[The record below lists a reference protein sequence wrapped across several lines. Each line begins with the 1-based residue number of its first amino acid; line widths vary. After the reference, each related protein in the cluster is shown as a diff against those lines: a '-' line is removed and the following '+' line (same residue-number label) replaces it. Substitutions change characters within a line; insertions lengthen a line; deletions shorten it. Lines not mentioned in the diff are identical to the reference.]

1 MEWSLRKSLILKLW
15 LTIVG
20 LILGVFLLSVLIQA
34 QQIRTLIYNQQ
45 AKFYI
50 YEAEEVVTIYNT
62 YQDTDPALL
71 KERFQILG
79 SFLNADIVIADLN
92 GEHLAGQ
99 PISASLMRILQ
110 EPGFKGKIA
119 SGNNVVYSGIFPGGE
134 IEMFL
139 VAVPLRIQEQV
150 IGTVVICTPLSLI
163 KQHVQSLLW
172 IAFWGA
178 LLGIVLATILS
189 MLISRKLIRPLVK
202 MEETAKHIAEGDFGR
217 QIEVTSED
225 EVGRLAHS
233 FNVMSA
239 ELKAK
244 IEAIERY
251 DRLRQ
256 ELLSDVS
263 HELRTPLTVI
273 QGFSEAVL
281 DGLVKSKEQEQHYL
295 KLIIDETERLRRLV
309 DDLLDLKALEAV
321 ETFDEMDYVVLNKLV
336 QLSVERFKQLAES
349 REIELEIILPE
360 APVTIWGNS
369 DRLKQVLT
377 NLVDNAIKHSESG
390 TKVGI
395 QLEFEKDWA
404 FIAVKDSGPGIPQG
418 ELENIWERFYKIDKS
433 RSRRGTGT
441 GLGLSIV
448 KKIIEMHNGKVL
460 ARSRIG
466 QGTVFTV
473 YLPLILS
480 DEIKE

>member
-1 MEWSLRKSLILKLW
+1 M
-15 LTIVG
+15 
-20 LILGVFLLSVLIQA
+20 LSVLIQA

-62 YQDTDPALL
+62 YQDTDPTLL

-99 PISASLMRILQ
+99 PISASLKRILQ

-139 VAVPLRIQEQV
+139 VAVPLRVQEQ
-150 IGTVVICTPLSLI
+150 ILGTVVICTPLSLI
-163 KQHVQSLLW
+163 KQHVHSLLW

-178 LLGIVLATILS
+178 LLGIILATILS
-189 MLISRKLIRPLVK
+189 MFISRKLIRPLVN
-202 MEETAKHIAEGDFGR
+202 MEETAKNIAEGDFGR
-217 QIEVTSED
+217 QIEVASED

-295 KLIIDETERLRRLV
+295 KLIIDESERLRRLV

-321 ETFDEMDYVVLNKLV
+321 ETFEMDYVVLNKLV
-336 QLSVERFKQLAES
+336 QISVERFKQLAES

-360 APVTIWGNS
+360 EPVTIWGNS

-377 NLVDNAIKHSESG
+377 NLVDNAIKHSEFG
-390 TKVGI
+390 TKVRI
-395 QLEFEKDWA
+395 QLGFENDWA
-404 FIAVKDSGPGIPQG
+404 FISVKDQGPGIPQE
-418 ELENIWERFYKIDKS
+418 ELENIWERFYKVDKS

-448 KKIIEMHNGKVL
+448 KKIIEMHKGKVL
-460 ARSRIG
+460 ARSRLG
-466 QGTVFTV
+466 WGTVFTV
-473 YLPLILS
+473 YLPLIVG
-480 DEIKE
+480 DESQGINE

>member
-1 MEWSLRKSLILKLW
+1 M
-15 LTIVG
+15 
-20 LILGVFLLSVLIQA
+20 GVFLFSILIQA

-62 YQDTDPALL
+62 YKADESTLIN
-71 KERFQILG
+71 ERFQILG
-79 SFLNADIVIADLN
+79 KFLNADIAIVNLDGGQL
-92 GEHLAGQ
+92 LGQ
-99 PISASLMRILQ
+99 PISVPLKRILL
-110 EPGFKGKIA
+110 EPAFKGKIL
-119 SGNNVVYSGIFPGGE
+119 SGNNVVYSGKLPGVTDE
-134 IEMFL
+134 TFL
-139 VAVPLRIQEQV
+139 VGVPLKGQNQV
-150 IGTVVICTPLSLI
+150 IGTVIISSPLSSI
-163 KQHVQSLLW
+163 RQHVQSLLW
-172 IAFWGA
+172 IAFIGA
-178 LLGIVLATILS
+178 LIGIILATILS
-189 MLISRKLIRPLVK
+189 MFISRKLIRPLIK
-202 MEETAKHIAEGDFGR
+202 MEDTAKHIAEGDFGR

-239 ELKAK
+239 ELKEK
-244 IEAIERY
+244 IEEIERY

-309 DDLLDLKALEAV
+309 DDLLDLKGLEAV

-336 QLSVERFKQLAES
+336 QISIERLKQLAES
-349 REIELEIILPE
+349 REIQLEVIIPE
-360 APVTIWGNS
+360 QQVTIWGNS

-390 TKVGI
+390 GKVRI
-395 QLEFEKDWA
+395 QLGLEKDGA
-404 FIAVKDSGPGIPQG
+404 FIAVKDSGPGIPHE
-418 ELENIWERFYKIDKS
+418 ELENIWERFYKVDKS

-448 KKIIEMHNGKVL
+448 KKIIEMHHGKVVAESEL
-460 ARSRIG
+460 GKGAMFS
-466 QGTVFTV
+466 V
-473 YLPLILS
+473 YLPLA
-480 DEIKE
+480 E

>member
-1 MEWSLRKSLILKLW
+1 M
-15 LTIVG
+15 
-20 LILGVFLLSVLIQA
+20 LSVLIQA